1 MHWGLLFASVSS
13 VIALCA
19 APDPPPLM
27 TFDEV
32 LALPSPKPDHRLAY
46 ALGNLNF
53 GELRLPDGAGPFP
66 VIMVIHGGCWLAEYD
81 LGYMSG
87 LADRLADAGFATW
100 SIEYRRV
107 GDSGGGWPGTFVDVA
122 AAADAL
128 RGLAAEYPLDLE
140 RAAVLGH
147 SAGGHLALWLAA
159 RPGLDPDDPL
169 RGADPLRFRGVVSLA
184 GIADLAAYSSPT
196 GCGSAVPGLL
206 GGEPADHPERL
217 PRTSPIAM
225 PASGIREVLVYG
237 GRDPIVPPSQAEG
250 YAAERSDGD
259 VELIGVPCAGHFELI
274 DPDNDSWTEV
284 HRAVLRALGIGT
296 GPTPPGGGPDASVH
310 PD

>member
-1 MHWGLLFASVSS
+1 MHWSLALAPVVA

-32 LALPSPKPDHRLAY
+32 LALPCPEPDHRVAY
-46 ALGNLNF
+46 GSGDLEF
-53 GELRLPDGAGPFP
+53 GELRLPEGAGPFP
-66 VIMVIHGGCWLAEYD
+66 VVMVIHGGCWLAEYD
-81 LGYMSG
+81 LGYMSA
-87 LADRLADAGFATW
+87 LADRLAGAGFATW
-100 SIEYRRV
+100 GIEYRRV
-107 GDSGGGWPGTFVDVA
+107 GDAGGGWPGTFLDVA

-128 RGLAAEYPLDLE
+128 RVLAQDHPLDLD

-159 RPGLDPDDPL
+159 RPGLDPADPL
-169 RGADPLRFRGVVSLA
+169 RGDDPVRFRGVVSLA
-184 GIADLAAYSSPT
+184 GITDLSAYSSDT

-217 PRTSPIAM
+217 ARTSPIAM
-225 PASGIREVLVYG
+225 PAPGVREVLVYG
-237 GRDPIVPPSQAEG
+237 GRDPIVPPEQAER
-250 YAAERSDGD
+250 YAAHRSEGGA
-259 VELIGVPCAGHFELI
+259 ELVPVPCAGHFELV
-274 DPDNDSWTEV
+274 DPTNESWTEV
-284 HRAVLRALGIGT
+284 HRAVLSALDIADRP
-296 GPTPPGGGPDASVH
+296 GPQQDGPEPSVH